1 MRRREFAMT
10 RPEALDF
17 LAAAETFQLCGEG
30 PVLKTLHGVVV
41 DGWLCFHSS
50 PVGEKTSL
58 LGQRVVA
65 SVEDVVARIPSTFLD
80 PERACPA
87 TTLFRSVQVHGVL
100 REVLEPALKARALQA
115 LMEKLQPA
123 GGHVPI
129 THQDPRYAAA
139 VRGLLVA
146 GLALEEVDGKAKL
159 AQNRN
164 PVDRARVLSGLWTRG
179 APGDTRAIELVRR
192 ANPADPVPA
201 PFEAP
206 SGFRLHAWLEP
217 SRAQEAASLL
227 ANEYWND
234 GVFSR
239 EDLAAAHLGSSA
251 WVGATDEAG
260 ALVASARAIS
270 DGGKYAW
277 VYDVVVAGPARARGL
292 GKAVVRL
299 LVDHPAVR
307 RCRRVL
313 LSTRD
318 AQGLY
323 APLGFVPR
331 ASLPARPYVSS
342 ELVLVR

>member
-1 MRRREFAMT
+1 MT
-10 RPEALDF
+10 RAEALGF
-17 LAAAETFQLCGEG
+17 LGAAETFQLCGEG

-41 DGWLCFHSS
+41 DDWLCFHSS

-58 LGQRVVA
+58 VGQRVVA

-87 TTLFRSVQVHGVL
+87 TTLFRSVQAHGVL
-100 REVLEPALKARALQA
+100 RELSEPALKARALQA
-115 LMEKLQPA
+115 LMEKLQPE

-129 THQDPRYAAA
+129 THEDPRYAAA
-139 VRGLLVA
+139 VRGLLIA
-146 GLALEEVDGKAKL
+146 GLSLDQVDGKAKL
-159 AQNRN
+159 AQNRS
-164 PVDRARVLSGLWTRG
+164 VADRVRVLAGLWARG
-179 APGDTRAIELVRR
+179 AAGDTRAIELVRR
-192 ANPADPVPA
+192 ANPADPAPA

-217 SRAQEAASLL
+217 SRAVEAASLL
-227 ANEYWND
+227 VGEYWND
-234 GVFSR
+234 GVFSL
-239 EDLAAAHLGSSA
+239 EDLVAAHLGSSA
-251 WVGATDEAG
+251 WIGATDESG
-260 ALVASARAIS
+260 ALVASARAIA

-277 VYDVVVAGPARARGL
+277 VYDVVVAGSARARGL

-299 LVDHPAVR
+299 LLDHPSVR

-313 LSTRD
+313 LATRD

-331 ASLPARPYVSS
+331 TSLPPRPWASS